1 MFVQAK
7 PPPAKPPPAKPPAAK
22 PPAAKP
28 PAAVA
33 PAKVPLTT
41 TPSSTRRLGVVV
53 ADAPVSLRIA
63 ATLSTLPKVFNGA
76 TIFQGDEVEIML
88 EEDKEST
95 AFYYIRDGRKKGF
108 VKAEYV
114 KMRDVP
120 A

>member
-7 PPPAKPPPAKPPAAK
+7 PPPAKPPPAK